1 MDLVLRAAVVYVFLF
16 LVTRLVG
23 RRELSGLE
31 PFDLILIVVIGDLVQ
46 QAITQT
52 DASVTGA
59 FLVVATLALLT
70 VVSSFLSYRFRR
82 MRPLLEGRPL
92 LLVENGVPIE
102 ENMKRERITI
112 EEIEAAARL
121 QNIASLSEVRWAILE
136 TGGQI
141 SFIKREGS
149 S

>member
-141 SFIKREGS
+141 SFIKREGPS
-149 S
+149 